1 MPVLDTRDRQGN
13 VWLPYNAVTLDAF
26 TILHCK
32 TSGKARLV
40 RNIIKVKNLFKT
52 SIYALEVIFIKV
64 TYICD

>member
-32 TSGKARLV
+32 TTGKTRLV
-40 RNIIKVKNLFKT
+40 RNIIKAKNLFKT
-52 SIYALEVIFIKV
+52 SIYALGHIYQNNI
-64 TYICD
+64 YL